1 MDPAVNPFAALSF
14 IVAPAVLTNASS
26 VLTLGTSNRLARA
39 VDRTRELTTALAS
52 ERSAPQ
58 SLLDLKSREL
68 TAAQRRVIMLIQAL
82 RSFYLALGG
91 FASTALVSA
100 MGALGAMA
108 LPAVAALGLEILAG
122 VCGTLGVIAML
133 RGSFLLVVETRIAVE
148 VLTEEANRV
157 QAEFIEMR
165 NRHAAEC

>member
-1 MDPAVNPFAALSF
+1 
-14 IVAPAVLTNASS
+14 
-26 VLTLGTSNRLARA
+26 
-39 VDRTRELTTALAS
+39 
-52 ERSAPQ
+52 
-58 SLLDLKSREL
+58 
-68 TAAQRRVIMLIQAL
+68 
-82 RSFYLALGG
+82 
-91 FASTALVSA
+91 
-100 MGALGAMA
+100 MA

-157 QAEFIEMR
+157 QAEVIEMR